1 MIRLTSMAGG
11 VLALALTSGAAFAQS
26 NTGGSGPMGAMGGMN
41 SGAMSSGT
49 MHMSKTSMR
58 TMKVCMAMTHDNMMK
73 NMKCKRFMAKHSEMM
88 NSDGTM
94 KNGMMPKK

>member
-11 VLALALTSGAAFAQS
+11 VLALAIVAGATFAQS
-26 NTGGSGPMGAMGGMN
+26 NMGGSSPMGAMGGMN
-41 SGAMSSGT
+41 SGAMSSGK

-58 TMKVCMAMTHDNMMK
+58 TMKVCMSMTHDNMMK
-73 NMKCKRFMAKHSEMM
+73 NMKCKRLMAKHSEMM

-94 KNGMMPKK
+94 KNGMMPAK